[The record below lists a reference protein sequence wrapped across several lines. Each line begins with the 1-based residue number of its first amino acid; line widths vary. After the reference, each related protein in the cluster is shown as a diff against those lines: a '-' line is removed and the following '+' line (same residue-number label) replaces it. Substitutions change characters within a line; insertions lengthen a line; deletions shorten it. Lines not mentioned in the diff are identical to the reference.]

1 MTEKIKEELEAAY
14 VQAQKVALFFRA
26 KLGLPLKDEERGILI
41 QPGQIEERTRVQQV
55 EIIVRTYL
63 KTLHDM
69 TGFGIYGNVA
79 EHFDRYSIS
88 LEGLG
93 RQEYIADRQPKVV
106 QPAPSVTSVNLN
118 QPEKDGK
125 EKKK

>member
-1 MTEKIKEELEAAY
+1 ML
-14 VQAQKVALFFRA
+14 VRA
-26 KLGLPLKDEERGILI
+26 ELGLPIKDEERGVLI

-63 KTLHDM
+63 KTLHSI
-69 TGFGIYGNVA
+69 TGFKIYGDVA

-88 LEGLG
+88 LDGLG
-93 RQEYIADRQPKVV
+93 RQEYIQDRQPKVV
-106 QPAPSVTSVNLN
+106 QPMPSATTVNV
-118 QPEKDGK
+118 QPQEKDGK